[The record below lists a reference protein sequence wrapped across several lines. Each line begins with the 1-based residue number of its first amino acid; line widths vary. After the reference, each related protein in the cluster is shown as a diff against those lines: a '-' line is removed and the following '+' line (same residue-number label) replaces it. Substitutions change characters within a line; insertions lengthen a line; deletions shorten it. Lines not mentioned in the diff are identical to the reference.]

1 MKKVLTKKKLILTI
15 AGLLLLTFCVPASS
29 HAAGVLLVP
38 AAGLAVWGV
47 TLVAAGVAAIFE
59 GDNNEA
65 EETRAQQEALKAPQV
80 SDSDAGRGALE
91 LQPDEG

>member
-47 TLVAAGVAAIFE
+47 TLVAAGVAAVFK
-59 GDNNEA
+59 GDSHEA
-65 EETRAQQEALKAPQV
+65 EETRAQQEVLKAPQV
-80 SDSDAGRGALE
+80 SESDAGQGALN
-91 LQPDEG
+91 LQPE